1 MRALMVKYTL
11 LIVTYLKA
19 YSKHPLEVFLKL
31 IYLPVQMM
39 MYYFLWINIGKSNT
53 LDITYMITYYLTI
66 SLLIHSY
73 PSRHIALSVEQ
84 DVMEGTI
91 TNCLVR
97 PYSYIIPA
105 FSKYIAWALIYFIIF
120 IPSLVFITFYKGITL
135 AQILYFIVATI
146 VGKFVEFMLWFD
158 IGLIALFIE
167 RIKGVIISANAIML
181 FMSGSL
187 IPLSFF
193 PKWLINITYFF
204 PFRTFIY
211 FPADILLS
219 ERSTQYFILNI
230 VIGLFW
236 LILLT
241 IISKLLFNKGVTQL
255 QGNLS

>member
-1 MRALMVKYTL
+1 
-11 LIVTYLKA
+11 
-19 YSKHPLEVFLKL
+19 
-31 IYLPVQMM
+31 
-39 MYYFLWINIGKSNT
+39 
-53 LDITYMITYYLTI
+53 
-66 SLLIHSY
+66 
-73 PSRHIALSVEQ
+73 
-84 DVMEGTI
+84 
-91 TNCLVR
+91 
-97 PYSYIIPA
+97 
-105 FSKYIAWALIYFIIF
+105 
-120 IPSLVFITFYKGITL
+120 
-135 AQILYFIVATI
+135 
-146 VGKFVEFMLWFD
+146 
-158 IGLIALFIE
+158 
-167 RIKGVIISANAIML
+167 
-181 FMSGSL
+181 MSGSL